1 MLCAGLT
8 FLACVGTFCVAH
20 GRGAA
25 GLLADAAL
33 ARADASAL
41 EEAFVAALNASGCS
55 EEDLLPPDPSGGGSG
70 GGGGGGSGGDGAEPE
85 IDLDSLDF
93 DTATPEGHTGG
104 GSAACGAAA
113 LETARLA
120 SAAFEAATAAAV
132 EAAAA
137 VPSLWGNGLL
147 KAMLDALILA
157 VTIVVV
163 AVPEGLPLAV
173 TISLAYSTRA
183 MLKDNNLVYM
193 HARRALGTR
202 STLHCLLGDQ
212 PYDYV
217 QTSTLTKHLPP
228 PFFFP
233 CCYSTPT
240 RRASCASGPAHGRV
254 RDHGQCHHHL
264 LRQDRHAHHQHHD
277 RRRSHRVHLRCN
289 ALPLY

>member
-104 GSAACGAAA
+104 GS
-113 LETARLA
+113 
-120 SAAFEAATAAAV
+120 SF
-132 EAAAA
+132 
-137 VPSLWGNGLL
+137 
-147 KAMLDALILA
+147 
-157 VTIVVV
+157 
-163 AVPEGLPLAV
+163 
-173 TISLAYSTRA
+173 
-183 MLKDNNLVYM
+183 
-193 HARRALGTR
+193 
-202 STLHCLLGDQ
+202 
-212 PYDYV
+212 
-217 QTSTLTKHLPP
+217 
-228 PFFFP
+228 
-233 CCYSTPT
+233 
-240 RRASCASGPAHGRV
+240 
-254 RDHGQCHHHL
+254 
-264 LRQDRHAHHQHHD
+264 
-277 RRRSHRVHLRCN
+277 
-289 ALPLY
+289 